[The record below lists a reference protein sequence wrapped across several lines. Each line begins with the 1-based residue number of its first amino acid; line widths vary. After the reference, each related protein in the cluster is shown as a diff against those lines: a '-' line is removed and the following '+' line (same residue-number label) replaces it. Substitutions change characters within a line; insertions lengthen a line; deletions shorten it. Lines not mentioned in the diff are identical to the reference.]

1 MAIRNGLL
9 SRAKCL
15 FALAIYSRYQRVPLT
30 LSRVEAINAVCDAL
44 SRLNAECVH
53 HGSIVY
59 RLGACAVIG
68 ASEMAAKD
76 PPQATPMPASSCI
89 SRPAVSTAMAAP
101 GRAGA
106 YNREAPSLKQQLRNP
121 TGDRPAYAEAV
132 RSEKGSRR
140 HRPVP
145 AGAAGPARRDGLH
158 DPKRLNAVA
167 SGHGFSAGHTL
178 ESLQTVIGKT
188 LPRGLCSGMAW
199 GRAASLGLQ
208 SEPVRWIGRRLYGE
222 AQYQWRYA

>member
-1 MAIRNGLL
+1 MCSPWVN
-9 SRAKCL
+9 
-15 FALAIYSRYQRVPLT
+15 RVPPGSLRRHWRFGNGGKGSAAGDANAGKQLY
-30 LSRVEAINAVCDAL
+30 LSTGCFYCDGRSGQGGCL
-44 SRLNAECVH
+44 
-53 HGSIVY
+53 
-59 RLGACAVIG
+59 
-68 ASEMAAKD
+68 
-76 PPQATPMPASSCI
+76 Q
-89 SRPAVSTAMAAP
+89 P
-101 GRAGA
+101 G
-106 YNREAPSLKQQLRNP
+106 APSLKQQLRNP
-121 TGDRPAYAEAV
+121 SGDRPAYAE
-132 RSEKGSRR
+132 
-140 HRPVP
+140 
-145 AGAAGPARRDGLH
+145 GAAGPARRDGFH